1 MYAFSN
7 RAAAKPKGSNCKT
20 EITNCTILCYSTY
33 YTSYEGYRIAFLAL
47 TMALVQVVPVQTIL
61 ARKVLFGFLNWLL
74 WNCDKLHQYTL
85 YWSIGISLG
94 A

>member
-1 MYAFSN
+1 MPSLIERPLN
-7 RAAAKPKGSNCKT
+7 LKGQTVRLRLLIVLYCAT
-20 EITNCTILCYSTY
+20 VHTILAMRVIELPS
-33 YTSYEGYRIAFLAL
+33 LAL